1 MPKFLAF
8 TLFSVAAAMSP
19 KALAARRCV
28 HLYLWGRHLSFGA
41 NNFNRLRVGAFPL
54 AAGGVGT
61 GGCRDRREGGPRL
74 TPPATRAP
82 SQVRGGG
89 AVGPITEDFGMGL
102 SRTLAGVSIGSAV
115 LEKYAGAASTTLSSA
130 VSGDVFTT
138 NAAIVFASYVTGI
151 IAGDHFKAVDV
162 AASLWIASV
171 VLKLKDAG
179 VDADSIQSNIVNI
192 AVAAVMGVVA
202 FTD

>member
-61 GGCRDRREGGPRL
+61 GGCRGRREGGPRL
-74 TPPATRAP
+74 TPPATHAHRRRFAAAAP
-82 SQVRGGG
+82 SV
-89 AVGPITEDFGMGL
+89 P
-102 SRTLAGVSIGSAV
+102 SPRTLAWV
-115 LEKYAGAASTTLSSA
+115 
-130 VSGDVFTT
+130 
-138 NAAIVFASYVTGI
+138 
-151 IAGDHFKAVDV
+151 
-162 AASLWIASV
+162 
-171 VLKLKDAG
+171 
-179 VDADSIQSNIVNI
+179 
-192 AVAAVMGVVA
+192 
-202 FTD
+202 